1 MQPQLWMF
9 PDSSIF
15 PHFCIPHDVWC
26 FKSFVLNARILKP
39 ILGNRV
45 AGMDQHKSLGI
56 SRSCDVRDV
65 LGEVDGAAKVVG
77 SDANSHW
84 LVCFTLWI
92 LGGNE
97 KKPSCF
103 CEKIEVPKLW
113 VKWIFR
119 KFPYFSRCFGFF
131 CLFFQEF
138 GCGPGGC
145 HPFIFEC
152 MMPLRRKGMK
162 GREWGSNTSKPPPRQ
177 RFALNSP
184 VSLPGEHWGP
194 HLQAIFDISFQLL
207 DGFRPFKICT
217 QWCTG
222 WDVWLGVVPY
232 GRWDLCD
239 VSAFGDW
246 YLDAVDVGFCPRRF
260 PDVTAMELASLPFG
274 IESDMQKQWK
284 KHTSDAEVL
293 SSMPLWCRTNRETY
307 WTCCEMG
314 RKTVSILSILCCPYV
329 YFFPSDLNWCVRT
342 LLCVAFGFAQFGLLL
357 PQWIQQWQPWKVCPR
372 YTYCVGRRMLW
383 SSMHSWTW
391 QVV

>member
-1 MQPQLWMF
+1 MF

-84 LVCFTLWI
+84 LVCFALWI

-97 KKPSCF
+97 KKHHVFVKKLRCQN
-103 CEKIEVPKLW
+103 CEWTEFSINFHTFPGALFFF
-113 VKWIFR
+113 FR
-119 KFPYFSRCFGFF
+119 F
-131 CLFFQEF
+131 FFQEF

-184 VSLPGEHWGP
+184 ISLPGEHWGP

-284 KHTSDAEVL
+284 NTCLMLRRLHLCRYDAGQTEKHIEYVVRWVVKPYLSDLSCVVL
-293 SSMPLWCRTNRETY
+293 MFF
-307 WTCCEMG
+307 
-314 RKTVSILSILCCPYV
+314 
-329 YFFPSDLNWCVRT
+329 FFPNVPMISIDVSGLSCAWPLALHSLGFCCFSGSSSDSHGRCAHRT
-342 LLCVAFGFAQFGLLL
+342 VVLC
-357 PQWIQQWQPWKVCPR
+357 R
-372 YTYCVGRRMLW
+372 
-383 SSMHSWTW
+383 
-391 QVV
+391 